1 MLPPPTPIVKLLLIL
16 NFVVFGI
23 VVLPQE
29 FGYSLGLADQLAL
42 YYPTNPNYRPYQL
55 LSHFFMHA
63 NVTHIAFNM
72 LTLYFFGP
80 ILEQRLGNTRFL
92 LLYFLSAFGSLGFHL
107 GEIWLGLQHSYEWL
121 AAFTAEPTLQ
131 NFNAFFSGINLSGL
145 EDGSQSVSML
155 VGKLQNKF
163 AMNVDMDQ
171 AIAEAGYLMNG
182 YIEYQQASPVVGASG
197 AISGILA
204 AFAVFYPWQKVQLLF
219 IPIGIPAVYL
229 ITVGFLADLYLGYA
243 DYGFDNVAHFA
254 HVGGGVTGAILAFI
268 WLKTTTPPWLKRVDR
283 GA

>member
-1 MLPPPTPIVKLLLIL
+1 MFPPPTPIVKVLLIL

-42 YYPTNPNYRPYQL
+42 YYPANPAFHPYQL

-63 NVTHIAFNM
+63 SVTHIGFNM
-72 LTLYFFGP
+72 LSLYFFGP
-80 ILEQRLGNTRFL
+80 VLEQRLGNARFL
-92 LLYFLSAFGSLGFHL
+92 LLYFLSAFGSLSFHL

-121 AAFTAEPTLQ
+121 AAFNAEPSLQ
-131 NFNAFFSGINLSGL
+131 NFNAFFSGVNLSGL
-145 EDGSQSVSML
+145 EDSGQSVSML

-163 AMNVDMDQ
+163 AMNVDIEQ
-171 AIAEAGYLMNG
+171 ATAEAGYLMKG
-182 YIEYQQASPVVGASG
+182 YVEYQQASPVVGASG
-197 AISGILA
+197 AISGVLA
-204 AFAVFYPWQKVQLLF
+204 AFAVFYPWQKIQLMF

-229 ITVGFLADLYLGYA
+229 ISAGFLADLYLGYA
-243 DYGFDNVAHFA
+243 DYGFDNIAHFA

-268 WLKTTTPPWLKRVDR
+268 WSKTTTPPWLKRVDR